1 MSKSTNPLSQF
12 FRQPAIYIKLPS
24 GGQGWPQGS
33 INMPANGELPVY
45 PMTAMDEIT
54 YRTPDA
60 LFNGESTVSV
70 IQSCL
75 PNIRD
80 AWSVPSTDLDAIL
93 VAIRIASYG
102 HSMDIETT
110 CPQCS
115 TESNFGLDLR
125 SVIDKMKSADYN
137 QPIVMGDLS
146 VFVRPLDYRQITDN
160 SMIQFEQQKTMQIMN
175 DSGATEET
183 KVAQLNRTMKA
194 MVEATVTVLAQSVRE
209 IRTPTAVVQES
220 DQISE
225 FMHKCDRAVFNRIK
239 DHAISLRE
247 ASELRPL
254 KMKCMN
260 CQHQYEQAF
269 TMDMARFF
277 VSAS

>member
-1 MSKSTNPLSQF
+1 MSKNTNPLSQF

-24 GGQGWPQGS
+24 GGQGWPAGS
-33 INMPANGELPVY
+33 INMPPNGELPVY

-70 IQSCL
+70 IQSCI
-75 PNIRD
+75 PNILD
-80 AWSVPSTDLDAIL
+80 AWAVPSTDLDAIL
-93 VAIRIASYG
+93 VSIRIASYG
-102 HSMDIETT
+102 HSMDIETA
-110 CPQCS
+110 CPKCN
-115 TESNFGLDLR
+115 TESSFGLDLR
-125 SVIDKMKSADYN
+125 TVIDKMKSADYN
-137 QPIVMGDLS
+137 QSIVMGDLS

-175 DSGATEET
+175 DSEAAEET

-209 IRTPTAVVQES
+209 IRTPTAVVQEA
-220 DQISE
+220 DQILE
-225 FMHKCDRAVFNRIK
+225 FMQNCDRTVFNRIK

-260 CQHQYEQAF
+260 CQHEYEQAF

-277 VSAS
+277 VSDS

>member
-1 MSKSTNPLSQF
+1 MSKTTNPLSQF

-24 GGQGWPQGS
+24 RGQGWPAGS
-33 INMPANGELPVY
+33 IDMTVNGELPVY

-70 IQSCL
+70 IQSCI

-80 AWSVPSTDLDAIL
+80 AWAVPSTDLDAIL

-102 HSMDIETT
+102 HSMDIETA
-110 CPQCS
+110 CPKCN

-125 SVIDKMKSADYN
+125 TVMDKMKSADYN

-160 SMIQFEQQKTMQIMN
+160 SMVQFEQQKTMQVMN
-175 DSGATEET
+175 DSEATEET

-194 MVEATVTVLAQSVRE
+194 MVAATVTVLAQSVRE
-209 IRTPTAVVQES
+209 IRTPTAVVQEG
-220 DQISE
+220 DQILE
-225 FMHKCDRAVFNRIK
+225 FMQKCDRAVFNRIK

-247 ASELRPL
+247 ASELQPL
-254 KMKCMN
+254 KMKCMK
-260 CQHQYEQAF
+260 CQHEYEQAF
-269 TMDMARFF
+269 TMDMSRFF
-277 VSAS
+277 ASGS

>member
-1 MSKSTNPLSQF
+1 
-12 FRQPAIYIKLPS
+12 
-24 GGQGWPQGS
+24 
-33 INMPANGELPVY
+33 
-45 PMTAMDEIT
+45 
-54 YRTPDA
+54 
-60 LFNGESTVSV
+60 
-70 IQSCL
+70 
-75 PNIRD
+75 
-80 AWSVPSTDLDAIL
+80 
-93 VAIRIASYG
+93 
-102 HSMDIETT
+102 
-110 CPQCS
+110 
-115 TESNFGLDLR
+115 
-125 SVIDKMKSADYN
+125 
-137 QPIVMGDLS
+137 
-146 VFVRPLDYRQITDN
+146 
-160 SMIQFEQQKTMQIMN
+160 MQIMN

-254 KMKCMN
+254 RMKCMS
-260 CQHQYEQAF
+260 CQHQYEQVF

-277 VSAS
+277 VSGS